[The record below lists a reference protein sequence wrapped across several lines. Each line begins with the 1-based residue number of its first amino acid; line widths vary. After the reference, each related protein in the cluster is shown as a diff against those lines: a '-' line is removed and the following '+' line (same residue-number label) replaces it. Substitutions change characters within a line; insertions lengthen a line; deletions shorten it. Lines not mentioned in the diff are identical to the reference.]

1 MFAAPR
7 WFRSEC
13 ARFASANKCVRVGTF
28 LVQPSSHRPRTST
41 MEVVA
46 LTTPAGFDE
55 LHRLAGQAERFASM
69 FSVAQDEAR
78 TFEGQDETAQVHV
91 EVDADGRVT
100 DVSLERDWNSTL
112 DPRSLGTAVIEAV
125 SAATTTRIAA
135 WADRVAE
142 ATDEPAPETPPR
154 APEPVTI
161 NPSGQ
166 MIENLLYLLH
176 RVGQETK
183 PPERTRRRPAD
194 DYDEDYDD
202 EAPTRRRLTKGTS
215 DGGHVVVALDGKTV
229 ARVEVETDTIWVSHA
244 NNLEVAGELRSAFA
258 AAYRRADDEAATQR
272 SDSAVAELQALT
284 ADPQE
289 FVAKLFGLDR

>member
-1 MFAAPR
+1 M
-7 WFRSEC
+7 
-13 ARFASANKCVRVGTF
+13 
-28 LVQPSSHRPRTST
+28 
-41 MEVVA
+41 
-46 LTTPAGFDE
+46 TTPAGFDE
-55 LHRLAGQAERFASM
+55 LHRLAGQAQRFADM

-78 TFEGQDETAQVHV
+78 TFAGQDESAQVHV
-91 EVDADGRVT
+91 EVDANGRVT
-100 DVSLERDWNSTL
+100 DVTLERDWDKTV
-112 DPRSLGTAVIEAV
+112 DPRGLGAAVIEAV
-125 SAATTTRIAA
+125 NAATTTRIGA

-142 ATDEPAPETPPR
+142 AADEPAPETPVR
-154 APEPVTI
+154 EPEPVTI

-183 PPERTRRRPAD
+183 PPAERPRRRAVAD
-194 DYDEDYDD
+194 DEYDD
-202 EAPTRRRLTKGTS
+202 EPAPVRKRLTKGTS

-229 ARVEVETDTIWVSHA
+229 AQVQIETETIWVGNA
-244 NNLEVAGELRSAFA
+244 NHLEVAGELLSAFE
-258 AAYRRADDEAATQR
+258 AAYRRADEEAPVQR